1 MLYDMSKPRLTEI
14 IGNIVVI
21 GKKRGFWGKETKLLK
36 GLIEKY
42 PNLDFWR
49 KLRFSEKLDSLAQ
62 LYAYPFDE
70 IVRQRYRD
78 FHMTFSKDEKVELS
92 DKKIGKDI
100 IKKPKPKT
108 LRNFLNG

>member
-1 MLYDMSKPRLTEI
+1 MYDMPKPRLTEI

-21 GKKRGFWGKETKLLK
+21 DTKRGFWGKETKLLK

-42 PNLDFWR
+42 PDLDFWK
-49 KLRFSEKLDSLAQ
+49 KLRLPEKLASLAQ

-70 IVRQRYRD
+70 ILRQRYRD
-78 FHMTFSKDEKVELS
+78 FHMTFAKDQEIILS
-92 DKKIGKDI
+92 DKKFGKDI